1 MPISDDTVRRIKEL
15 REVVNAI
22 MDTFQVPEDR
32 AWQMAA
38 ANGSYKAVETAK
50 RMDERARK
58 NELARLHAL
67 AADLATQKAQLDVDK

>member
-1 MPISDDTVRRIKEL
+1 
-15 REVVNAI
+15 
-22 MDTFQVPEDR
+22 
-32 AWQMAA
+32 MAA

-67 AADLATQKAQLDVDK
+67 AADLATQKAQLDIKD